1 MKRRI
6 KLFENF
12 NNMSV
17 VNEEL
22 HDAWTTDPSI
32 TNKEEL
38 IAKIQAEITLG
49 RIYQSQQYSSKRI
62 QVRN

>member
-1 MKRRI
+1 
-6 KLFENF
+6 
-12 NNMSV
+12 MSV